1 MFKKNLKVITLI
13 PAKENSK
20 GLKNKNIKKLNNL
33 TLVEIAILASTKS
46 QIIDQTYISTD
57 SSKILKI
64 GKKYKINTIKRK
76 KKLCSFSSTA
86 NEVIADFI
94 DTLKNSYKNYNLLIV
109 YLQPTSP
116 FRNHKHIDLALKI
129 FFKNKLSTMLSVTE
143 NKNFYKSFKK
153 NKDKLNPFF
162 TFKNSTKNRQSFKKI
177 YSPNGAIY
185 IFFENDFKKK
195 NELNFK
201 NSGFFLMD
209 KIESIDIDDNE
220 DYKLAKLLSSKYL
233 KYRL

>member
-129 FFKNKLSTMLSVTE
+129 FFKNNLSTMLSVTE
-143 NKNFYKSFKK
+143 K
-153 NKDKLNPFF
+153 
-162 TFKNSTKNRQSFKKI
+162 KKI
-177 YSPNGAIY
+177 
-185 IFFENDFKKK
+185 F
-195 NELNFK
+195 
-201 NSGFFLMD
+201 
-209 KIESIDIDDNE
+209 
-220 DYKLAKLLSSKYL
+220 
-233 KYRL
+233 

>member
-76 KKLCSFSSTA
+76 KKL
-86 NEVIADFI
+86 
-94 DTLKNSYKNYNLLIV
+94 
-109 YLQPTSP
+109 
-116 FRNHKHIDLALKI
+116 
-129 FFKNKLSTMLSVTE
+129 
-143 NKNFYKSFKK
+143 
-153 NKDKLNPFF
+153 
-162 TFKNSTKNRQSFKKI
+162 
-177 YSPNGAIY
+177 
-185 IFFENDFKKK
+185 
-195 NELNFK
+195 
-201 NSGFFLMD
+201 
-209 KIESIDIDDNE
+209 
-220 DYKLAKLLSSKYL
+220 
-233 KYRL
+233 